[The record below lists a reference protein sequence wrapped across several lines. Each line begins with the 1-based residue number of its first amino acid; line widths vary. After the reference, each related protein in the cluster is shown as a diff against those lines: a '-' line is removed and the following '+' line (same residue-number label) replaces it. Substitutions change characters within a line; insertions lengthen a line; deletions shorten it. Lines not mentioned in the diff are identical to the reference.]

1 MSCRQVVKR
10 ASYKSKIKDPG
21 TPGVL
26 TMTENKF
33 VFRPNDPS
41 SAAKFD
47 VEFKHIT
54 GHKNTKEGTDKPP
67 WLNLSDKD
75 RSYIFEFGSFHDLHV
90 CRDFVG
96 NALAKSGEAA
106 KASSAAKTTSEKS
119 GVTLPDEQLSTAE
132 MQLRMKLLQED
143 RYVLYFSIQYVLSR
157 KESGLHYPS
166 THMWFCKFKPAY
178 TIEILSIDMKLH
190 MQFVIS
196 GVLTESEFWATR
208 KKLLD
213 GDSRTKSKQRV
224 GFRSS
229 MILDTKPM
237 TDGRMNKVTFNLTP
251 EIKYQIFA
259 LKPAVHQAF
268 LTLVPSKM
276 TEKDF
281 WTKYFRAEYLHS
293 TRNAIAAAA
302 EAAEDEELAIF
313 LKEDAILA
321 SEARRKI
328 RRVDPTLDMEA
339 DQGDD
344 YTHLPDHGIFRDG
357 SKDVTELQNELYRRT
372 LSQDL
377 NRQGAVVLQ
386 GRTVDVDLEDPR
398 TVAEALMQSR
408 QESDESAEQERL
420 DRINRM
426 TEIEDLQEHHD
437 HPVAQL
443 CIKDPRDYFDMQQVN
458 ALKTLDDSRTGTEQK
473 KCSLTT
479 EEAYGSLREA
489 ISKIKSIGLKN
500 STVAPEIA
508 ITVLNVLTQNISST
522 KYQLGKN
529 PQDSVLDSLPNKT
542 KEDLL
547 HHWMSIQELL
557 RHFWSSYPITTTY
570 LSTKVG
576 RLKDAMSQIYR
587 QLEEIKQSDFRHQV
601 SLLVRPMHQA
611 LDAAFQ
617 HFDADLQKRAARSGG
632 ETPNGNS

>member
-143 RYVLYFSIQYVLSR
+143 SELQ
-157 KESGLHYPS
+157 
-166 THMWFCKFKPAY
+166 
-178 TIEILSIDMKLH
+178 KLH

-420 DRINRM
+420 DRITRM

-508 ITVLNVLTQNISST
+508 ITVLNGLTQNISST

-542 KEDLL
+542 KEELL

-601 SLLVRPMHQA
+601 SLLVRPMHQCR
-611 LDAAFQ
+611 LLMRLFNILMRTYRKEQ
-617 HFDADLQKRAARSGG
+617 QGVEERRQMETRRRSL
-632 ETPNGNS
+632 PCICDCVLPLSCSHLI

>member
-1 MSCRQVVKR
+1 
-10 ASYKSKIKDPG
+10 
-21 TPGVL
+21 
-26 TMTENKF
+26 MTENKF

-47 VEFKHIT
+47 VEFKYIT

-75 RSYIFEFGSFHDLHV
+75 RCYIFEFGTFHDLHV

-106 KASSAAKTTSEKS
+106 KASSAAKPTSAAKTTSEKS

-143 RYVLYFSIQYVLSR
+143 SELQ
-157 KESGLHYPS
+157 
-166 THMWFCKFKPAY
+166 
-178 TIEILSIDMKLH
+178 KLH

-293 TRNAIAAAA
+293 TRNAVAAAA

-408 QESDESAEQERL
+408 RESDESAEQDRL
-420 DRINRM
+420 DRITRM

-443 CIKDPRDYFDMQQVN
+443 CIKDPRDYFDTQQVN

-508 ITVLNVLTQNISST
+508 ITVLNGLTQNISST

-542 KEDLL
+542 KEELL

-570 LSTKVG
+570 LSTK
-576 RLKDAMSQIYR
+576 
-587 QLEEIKQSDFRHQV
+587 
-601 SLLVRPMHQA
+601 
-611 LDAAFQ
+611 
-617 HFDADLQKRAARSGG
+617 AD
-632 ETPNGNS
+632 

>member
-41 SAAKFD
+41 SAAKLD

-106 KASSAAKTTSEKS
+106 KASSAAKPTSAAKTTSEKS

-143 RYVLYFSIQYVLSR
+143 SELQ
-157 KESGLHYPS
+157 
-166 THMWFCKFKPAY
+166 
-178 TIEILSIDMKLH
+178 KLH

-293 TRNAIAAAA
+293 TRNAVAAAA

-408 QESDESAEQERL
+408 RESDESAEQERL
-420 DRINRM
+420 DRITRM

-443 CIKDPRDYFDMQQVN
+443 CIKDPRDYFDTQQVN

-508 ITVLNVLTQNISST
+508 ITVLNGLTQNISST

-542 KEDLL
+542 KEELL
-547 HHWMSIQELL
+547 HHWISIQELL

-570 LSTKVG
+570 LSTK
-576 RLKDAMSQIYR
+576 
-587 QLEEIKQSDFRHQV
+587 
-601 SLLVRPMHQA
+601 
-611 LDAAFQ
+611 
-617 HFDADLQKRAARSGG
+617 AD
-632 ETPNGNS
+632 